1 MQPWETITQPNTRDQ
16 ALDGIR
22 GAAILLVMLGHC
34 IVLNGLD
41 QTDPILYDIIR
52 SVQMPLFILIS
63 GILAAGGRL
72 RLTKLGK
79 RAQSYLLPFFFWFAV
94 SYFWA
99 RIRDSIRGQK
109 ITLSAAD
116 FFTELKEL
124 LFQTDRGLWF
134 FMTLFVITLLMSV
147 AAELARKFCKESIAA
162 TVLIAG
168 ALYGLIFLQ
177 ARSGNTF
184 LSPALTLQ
192 YMPFYVLGYLRGSV
206 MQPAKQSDA
215 AEGGKSSIYQKI
227 EKIESLLAA
236 VCMLIF
242 LALVI
247 RYPLSQPA
255 ASAKEL
261 FLQML
266 ASLTGT
272 VGIFGLLYRGRIFQS
287 MGKVLGLLAIPGVYT
302 SEIYVLHFRF
312 ARLLRIGERA
322 DTIWSLRG
330 MLWLL
335 FAFLLMSV
343 LTAVFILILNRIPL
357 CRYLLFGK
365 RKEQGGRKTASKP

>member
-79 RAQSYLLPFFFWFAV
+79 RAQSYLLPFFSWFAV

-215 AEGGKSSIYQKI
+215 AEGGKGIYQKM
-227 EKIESLLAA
+227 EKIEPLLTA
-236 VCMLIF
+236 VCMLLF

-266 ASLTGT
+266 ASLIGT
-272 VGIFGLLYRGRIFQS
+272 VGIFGLLYRGRISQR

-322 DTIWSLRG
+322 DTIWSLQG

-343 LTAVFILILNRIPL
+343 LTAAFILILNRIPL

-365 RKEQGGRKTASKP
+365 RKEQGDRKTASKP